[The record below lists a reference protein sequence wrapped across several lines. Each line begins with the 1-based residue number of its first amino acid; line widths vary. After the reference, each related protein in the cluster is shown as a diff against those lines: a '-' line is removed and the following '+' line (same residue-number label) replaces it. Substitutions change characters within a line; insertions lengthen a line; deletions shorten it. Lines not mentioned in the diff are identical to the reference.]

1 MPLLTLL
8 DRLLTPDQ
16 PRRISTQLLR
26 TFLPAVL
33 IPLIA
38 ASSLAYKLLRDTA
51 EKQVEKELYSQAL
64 LASEATSQLITDLTK
79 ITQII
84 AQNPT
89 VINQINSVSQIVT
102 DEELIGQ
109 SIPQLEQIYSNTK
122 LLQSNRILNDY
133 LTSIAKTEGVAEI
146 FFTEKNG
153 FNVAYSNP
161 TSDFVQRD
169 EPWWQ
174 QGKEQKQLITPPD
187 FDQSAN
193 TFSVDVIQAIL
204 SPQSGEFLGVL
215 KMVVPSSRFDR
226 LNNLLENTDRSDSQ
240 QVQLLDTSSGIVV
253 RTITSPGE
261 VSEDNPDLVGDEALR
276 KIGVELIKASRE
288 SNADF
293 ENSFES
299 LKQEYALR
307 EFKLT
312 NLSQETPGQ
321 NLLLSF
327 IYKDK
332 EYSLVKLPNL
342 DWVAIAS
349 MDYGEIQAAGQG
361 FVWLLIITALILAGI
376 AVAIIL
382 RLSQQLSAPL
392 VDLAGKA
399 ELVALGDL
407 DLVVPPQGSTET
419 RTLAYSFNNLVARVK
434 NSLSVQAAE
443 TQRIKSLVD
452 IAFRMRES
460 LQTEEIL
467 QTAVTETRASLAT
480 DRSIVYKF
488 DEQWGGRIVKES
500 VGENFPASLGANIK
514 DPCFA
519 QRYTQKYQQGR
530 ISVVNDIENADLTPC
545 HISQLKAFQVKASV
559 VAPILVDGKLFG
571 LLIAHHCA
579 QPRFWQ
585 ESEVN
590 FLGQLALQLGFAL
603 EQANVSS
610 QREQA
615 RQAAETVSQQQ
626 REQKEALQQQLQNLL
641 QVIEGASQGDLTVR
655 AQVSEG
661 EIGTVADFFNF
672 IVESLRKIVT
682 QVQQSA
688 TQVNTI
694 LAENEKAIQQLAQA
708 SLQQAEETNHSL
720 ESVEQMTSSIQ
731 GAVQRAYEAAEVA
744 QNASET
750 AQSVGTTMDLTIAK
764 ILGLQG
770 TVTKT
775 AQQVKRL
782 GESSGQISRVVSL
795 INQIAGQT
803 NLLALN
809 ASLEAARAGEQG
821 QGFAVVAE
829 EIGQLANRSSQAT
842 KEIEAILDTI
852 GLETSQVVKAMETS
866 TAQVLESSQ
875 LVEDAKENLGE
886 IVAISGQLN
895 QLMQLISEATASG
908 VETSQSVANLMTKI
922 AQVSQGTFDSSRRL
936 SDSLQRT
943 VEVSEQLQTSVA
955 TFKVD

>member
-8 DRLLTPDQ
+8 DRFLTPDQ

-33 IPLIA
+33 IPLIV
-38 ASSLAYKLLRDTA
+38 ASSLAYKLLHETA

-64 LASEATSQLITDLTK
+64 LASEATNQLMTDLTK
-79 ITQII
+79 ITEII
-84 AQNPT
+84 AQNPAI
-89 VINQINSVSQIVT
+89 INQINSVSQIVA
-102 DEELIGQ
+102 EEQLTEQ
-109 SIPQLEQIYSNTK
+109 SISQLEQRYGNTK
-122 LLQSNRILNDY
+122 LLQTNRILNDY
-133 LTSIAKTEGVAEI
+133 LTSVAKTEGVAEI

-174 QGKEQKQLITPPD
+174 QGKEQKQLVTDPD

-193 TFSVDVIQAIL
+193 SFSVDVIQAIL

-226 LNNLLENTDRSDSQ
+226 LNNLLENSDRRNSQ
-240 QVQLLDTSSGIVV
+240 QIQLLDTSSSVVV
-253 RTITSPGE
+253 RTITSQNE
-261 VSEDNPDLVGDEALR
+261 VSEDTQALFGNEALR
-276 KIGVELIKASRE
+276 KIATQLAKE
-288 SNADF
+288 SQESSSNF
-293 ENSFES
+293 ENAFDS
-299 LKQEYALR
+299 LKQEYALKA
-307 EFKLT
+307 FKLT
-312 NLSQETPGQ
+312 NINQETEGQ
-321 NLLLSF
+321 SLLLSF
-327 IYKDK
+327 IYEDK

-349 MDYGEIQAAGQG
+349 MDYAEIEAAGQN
-361 FVWLLIITALILAGI
+361 FVWLFIIIALSLAGI
-376 AVAIIL
+376 AIAIIL

-419 RTLAYSFNNLVARVK
+419 RTLAYAFNNLVARVK
-434 NSLSVQAAE
+434 DSLRVQAAE
-443 TQRIKSLVD
+443 TERIKSLVD

-460 LQTEEIL
+460 LQHEEIL

-500 VGENFPASLGANIK
+500 VGKNFPASLGANIK

-545 HISQLKAFQVKASV
+545 HIKQLKAFQVKASV

-571 LLIAHHCA
+571 LLIAHHCT

-590 FLGQLALQLGFAL
+590 FLGQLALQLGFAI

-641 QVIEGASQGDLTVR
+641 QDIEGASQGDLTVR

-750 AQSVGTTMDLTIAK
+750 AQSVSCKPWI
-764 ILGLQG
+764 
-770 TVTKT
+770 
-775 AQQVKRL
+775 
-782 GESSGQISRVVSL
+782 
-795 INQIAGQT
+795 
-803 NLLALN
+803 
-809 ASLEAARAGEQG
+809 
-821 QGFAVVAE
+821 
-829 EIGQLANRSSQAT
+829 
-842 KEIEAILDTI
+842 
-852 GLETSQVVKAMETS
+852 
-866 TAQVLESSQ
+866 
-875 LVEDAKENLGE
+875 
-886 IVAISGQLN
+886 
-895 QLMQLISEATASG
+895 
-908 VETSQSVANLMTKI
+908 
-922 AQVSQGTFDSSRRL
+922 
-936 SDSLQRT
+936 
-943 VEVSEQLQTSVA
+943 
-955 TFKVD
+955 